1 MQVDGRRKGGKLGKR
16 DFLPLSNVPS
26 WLIHG
31 GWENEGHWLSG
42 RANILHL
49 SQVLGHPKPFHKG
62 SFDLQTVPVRLPA
75 TIPVLQRGKQE
86 LEKGSDVEGHQSMV
100 PGALT
105 HSSRTLPDQQ
115 RCSWARGW
123 WSLKGPRPGHPRR
136 PGEGPTSHSGARV
149 PTPCPVP
156 TTAQT
161 QLYSPRSSS
170 LTPSQLPSGLVSVLH
185 LGRQ

>member
-1 MQVDGRRKGGKLGKR
+1 
-16 DFLPLSNVPS
+16 
-26 WLIHG
+26 
-31 GWENEGHWLSG
+31 
-42 RANILHL
+42 
-49 SQVLGHPKPFHKG
+49 
-62 SFDLQTVPVRLPA
+62 
-75 TIPVLQRGKQE
+75 
-86 LEKGSDVEGHQSMV
+86 MV

-185 LGRQ
+185 LGRQWIILPFFLQLVAFQVFIDAPGPAEASFLSRLNLAPFVFSPWLISWARLGFLYCLCSPCVCSTSSFICWAETISPKSFSETLI